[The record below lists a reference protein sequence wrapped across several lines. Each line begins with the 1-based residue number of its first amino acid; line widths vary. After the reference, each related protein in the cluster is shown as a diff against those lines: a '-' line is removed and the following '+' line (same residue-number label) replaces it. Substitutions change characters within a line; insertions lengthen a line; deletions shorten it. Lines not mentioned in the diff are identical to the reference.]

1 MDQYNERMENTVWRE
16 KRKAER
22 ELKEE
27 VREVGKMGRSVHD
40 KLKEAEE
47 MRDEQVNLKYE
58 NELLRNTQERLETAL
73 AQERQNSGNRIRD
86 ST

>member
-1 MDQYNERMENTVWRE
+1 MENTVWRE

-27 VREVGKMGRSVHD
+27 VREVGKMGRTVQD
-40 KLKEAEE
+40 RLKEAEE
-47 MRDEQVNLKYE
+47 LRDEQVNLKYE

-73 AQERQNSGNRIRD
+73 NQERQNSGNRIRD
-86 ST
+86 STQRIV